1 MQRFVVEENIRRFK
15 DILEHDTDLEMRRIV
30 GELLAD
36 AEADLAE
43 MDRAAQAGLA
53 DSLFRTSQY
62 AHVMNGRAPANRTS
76 R

>member
-15 DILEHDTDLEMRRIV
+15 HILEHDTDLEMRRIV

-43 MDRAAQAGLA
+43 MDRASQAGLA
-53 DSLFRTSQY
+53 DSLFRTGQH
-62 AHVMNGRAPANRTS
+62 ARVMNGRVPANRTS